1 MRLDGRRQSSNV
13 EDRRG
18 RRMSGGKM
26 GGLGIGVIIGAIIGI
41 VINILVMKYYSKRK
55 HMFN

>member
-18 RRMSGGKM
+18 
-26 GGLGIGVIIGAIIGI
+26 GGLGEWQAAIFAPI
-41 VINILVMKYYSKRK
+41 
-55 HMFN
+55 